1 MDEKNLNR
9 EEIFART
16 TIEVKRL
23 GWSNK
28 QGNEYLQV
36 TYGKQKR
43 SELTDLQL
51 QQFLKYLELQSSPND
66 LND

>member
-1 MDEKNLNR
+1 MDEQNLNR
-9 EEIFART
+9 EQIFART

-28 QGNEYLQV
+28 QGSEYLQV

-43 SELTDLQL
+43 SELTDRQL
-51 QQFLKYLELQSSPND
+51 QQFLNYLELQPTPN
-66 LND
+66 N

>member
-1 MDEKNLNR
+1 MDEQNLNR
-9 EEIFART
+9 EQIFDRT

-28 QGNEYLQV
+28 RGSEYLQV

-43 SELTDLQL
+43 SELTDRQL
-51 QQFLKYLELQSSPND
+51 QQFLNYLELQPTPN
-66 LND
+66 N